1 MALALVLLIAGLA
14 VLAVAADQFVVGAA
28 RVAHAARVSSL
39 VVGVVVVGFGT
50 SLPEALVSA
59 LAAGRGELAV
69 AVGNIVGSNVA
80 NLSLLLAVGALIAP
94 LAVASSVVRREVPW
108 MLAATVAISLVVQG
122 SYSRLEGAF
131 LLAAMIGLVVWSV
144 VDARRSRPDDPL
156 AAETDEFLEDGAP
169 RLGREVG
176 RTVLGLA
183 GTLAASQA
191 VLTGALRLAD
201 ELGLAAGF
209 VGATIVALGTSL
221 PELVTVV
228 QSARRAEP
236 DLIVGNLVGSNLFN
250 ALGVGG
256 LAGIV
261 GNGVVADPAVTT
273 RAVIAMLVVTG
284 LAAAALVSGRR
295 VTRGEAVVLLVAYV
309 TTVVVVGV

>member
-1 MALALVLLIAGLA
+1 
-14 VLAVAADQFVVGAA
+14 
-28 RVAHAARVSSL
+28 
-39 VVGVVVVGFGT
+39 
-50 SLPEALVSA
+50 
-59 LAAGRGELAV
+59 
-69 AVGNIVGSNVA
+69 
-80 NLSLLLAVGALIAP
+80 
-94 LAVASSVVRREVPW
+94 
-108 MLAATVAISLVVQG
+108 MLAATVAIALVVQG
-122 SYSRLEGAF
+122 TYSRIEGAF
-131 LLAAMIGLVVWSV
+131 LLAAMVGLVAWSV

-156 AAETDEFLEDGAP
+156 ATDTDEFLEDGAP
-169 RLGREVG
+169 RIGREVG

-228 QSARRAEP
+228 QSARRSEP

-261 GNGVVADPAVTT
+261 GNAAVSDPAVTT

-309 TTVVVVGV
+309 ATVVVLGV